1 MTAVIDR
8 IEPGRARAGETVRIT
23 GSGFGGYGHNI
34 VRVDDGTGS
43 QAVPGADTTTIDETA
58 IDFVIPA
65 GLARDRFITVEV
77 TNTEDDTTATWW
89 VYSQLTLVELETDRL
104 PAKQPGAR
112 EATITFS
119 GVPDEDPLIQEAK
132 DWNRLGAKSE
142 MAQHDLFTTVGD
154 VAALGATGM
163 RRIPV
168 GANGERYYRVT
179 GPGGEWRDTEWE
191 SAWWGGQ
198 ILAAQTTEEFLV
210 PHLDGAGNRLNSVF
224 PQLVT
229 RDGKLAM
236 LCIHVTDDSNGAAS
250 RITRVRIYVEGAVAF
265 DSNDLPLGEDPFIN
279 ENGSWTLAPWLDV
292 EEGDRVEIGVTKNN
306 ATNILNVIARAVFT

>member
-1 MTAVIDR
+1 MTAAIER

-23 GSGFGGYGHNI
+23 GSGFGSYGHNL
-34 VRVDDGTGS
+34 VRIDDGGGF
-43 QAVPGADTTTIDETA
+43 QDIPGADTTTIDETA
-58 IDFVIPA
+58 IDIVIPG
-65 GLARDRFITVEV
+65 GLARDRFLVVEV
-77 TNTEDDTTATWW
+77 TNTENNTTAIWW
-89 VYSQLTLVELETDRL
+89 VYSQLTLVELETNRL

-142 MAQHDLFTTVGD
+142 LAQHDLFTTVGD
-154 VAALGATGM
+154 VAALGDAGM

-168 GANGERYYRVT
+168 GADRERYYRVT
-179 GPGGEWRDTEWE
+179 DAGGEWRDTEWE
-191 SAWWGGQ
+191 SVWWGGQ
-198 ILAAQTTEEFLV
+198 ILAAQTDEQFLV
-210 PHLDGAGNRLNSVF
+210 PQLDGAGNRLNSVF
-224 PQLVT
+224 PQIAT
-229 RDGKLAM
+229 RDGKLAL
-236 LCIHVTDDSNGAAS
+236 LCVHVTDDSNGASS
-250 RITRVRIYVEGAVAF
+250 RINRVRIYVESVVVF

-292 EEGDRVEIGVTKNN
+292 SEGDRVEVGVTKNN